1 MFAGLDS
8 AHRVRARIIGRWGAA
23 VLSLGADT
31 ELNEGAGAKPVV
43 LVVEDE
49 VLVQMLVLEVLDDL
63 GVEALEANDGPSA
76 LKIVRA
82 DPRIQ
87 LLVTDVGLPGMNGR
101 QLAAAVRELRPELKI
116 LFVTGYAD
124 KAAAGEFGGDGMDMI
139 TKPFALEALS
149 SKVTEMLGRA

>member
-1 MFAGLDS
+1 LETDRIPEDGD
-8 AHRVRARIIGRWGAA
+8 RV
-23 VLSLGADT
+23 
-31 ELNEGAGAKPVV
+31 KPVV

-76 LKIVRA
+76 MEIIRN
-82 DPRIQ
+82 DDRIA

-101 QLAAAVRELRPELKI
+101 QLAEAARELRPELKV

-124 KAAAGEFGGDGMDMI
+124 KAAAGEFDGRGMDMI
-139 TKPFALEALS
+139 TKPFALETLS
-149 SKVTEMLGRA
+149 GKVTEMLASRPA

>member
-1 MFAGLDS
+1 MTS
-8 AHRVRARIIGRWGAA
+8 
-23 VLSLGADT
+23 DT
-31 ELNEGAGAKPVV
+31 TTHGNEQAGAKPVV

-63 GVEALEANDGPSA
+63 GVEALEAGDGATA
-76 LKIVRA
+76 LAIVKA

-101 QLAAAVRELRPELKI
+101 QLAAAVRELRPELRI

-124 KAAAGEFGGDGMDMI
+124 KAAAGELDGPDMDMI
-139 TKPFALEALS
+139 TKPFALETLS
-149 SKVTEMLGRA
+149 DKVSQMLGRPN

>member
-1 MFAGLDS
+1 LSFEQNRS
-8 AHRVRARIIGRWGAA
+8 ADG
-23 VLSLGADT
+23 S
-31 ELNEGAGAKPVV
+31 KPVV

-63 GVEALEANDGPSA
+63 GVEALEANDARTA
-76 LKIVRA
+76 LDILEA
-82 DPRIQ
+82 DSRVE

-101 QLAAAVRELRPELKI
+101 QLAEAARKLRPGLKV

-124 KAAAGEFGGDGMDMI
+124 KAAAGELDGDGMDMI

-149 SKVTEMLGRA
+149 GKVSQMLGRA

>member
-1 MFAGLDS
+1 M
-8 AHRVRARIIGRWGAA
+8 
-23 VLSLGADT
+23 SLGSDAQTADRT
-31 ELNEGAGAKPVV
+31 GAKPVV

-49 VLVQMLVLEVLDDL
+49 VLVQMLVLEVLDEL

-76 LKIVRA
+76 LNILQS
-82 DPRIQ
+82 DPRIA

-101 QLAAAVRELRPELKI
+101 QLAETARRTRPELKV

-124 KAAAGEFGGDGMDMI
+124 KAAAGEFGGEGMDMI

-149 SKVTEMLGRA
+149 SKVLQMLGEPA